1 MNAAAV
7 PVLET
12 PRLRLRAHRAG
23 DHAASNALWS
33 APGVIE
39 HIGGR
44 VFTAEENWRRLLQYR
59 GLWDLLGY
67 GYWAVEDKAGGDYV
81 GDVGFADFARE
92 VTPSLAGMLEAGWVL
107 APAAQGCGYATEAM
121 GAALAWAAGAFPA
134 RRIAALIAP
143 GNRASIRVAE
153 KTGFT
158 LWCKASYAAA
168 PTLIFRRGGE

>member
-1 MNAAAV
+1 LRAALPPRRALPRGDQRSDRGHQALRCRPRPQLRQRCAGPARRPGARRREARGMNAAAV

-23 DHAASNALWS
+23 DHAASNALGS

-92 VTPSLAGMLEAGWVL
+92 VTPSLAGMLEA
-107 APAAQGCGYATEAM
+107 
-121 GAALAWAAGAFPA
+121 
-134 RRIAALIAP
+134 
-143 GNRASIRVAE
+143 
-153 KTGFT
+153 
-158 LWCKASYAAA
+158 
-168 PTLIFRRGGE
+168 